1 MQLTAIHVFNGGI
14 MGKLEKIVE
23 KEDINNLDRM
33 YRATFV
39 ALYKVPVNDYEYDT
53 RRMGAY
59 YTFKATNPKSVL
71 LYARDILKKFNRVPS
86 WSFSEFSL
94 PNNTKELRLVDL
106 IEVASEN
113 LLEKEI
119 SSEDVKTASKPHL
132 QNY

>member
-1 MQLTAIHVFNGGI
+1 

-33 YRATFV
+33 YRATFI
-39 ALYKVPVNDYEYDT
+39 ASYEVPVNDYGYDT
-53 RRMGAY
+53 RCMDSY
-59 YTFKATNPKSVL
+59 CTFKATNPKSVL